1 MLTHMKTTLDLPD
14 DLMIEAKATAARRR
28 ITLRELFTRALERD
42 LQPYITPRDEEH
54 FVIDEDGWP
63 VFSRKGYDGPPATN
77 EIVNQLREREGI

>member
-1 MLTHMKTTLDLPD
+1 MKTTLDLPD

-42 LQPYITPRDEEH
+42 LRPAPQPRSDDH

-63 VFSRKGYDGPPATN
+63 VFARKGYIGAPTTN
-77 EIVNQLREREGI
+77 ELVNQLREQEGI

>member
-1 MLTHMKTTLDLPD
+1 MKTTLDLPD

-42 LQPYITPRDEEH
+42 LRPAPQPRSDDH

-63 VFSRKGYDGPPATN
+63 VLKRDPDSKVVVTSEF
-77 EIVNQLREREGI
+77 VRELMDREGI